1 MYTGDAQGFLQFVQ
15 ASPTAFHAVDTVS
28 KLLREKGFVALNE
41 AAAWSLAPGGK
52 YYVTRNRSS
61 VLAFVLPAEGVHP
74 FRIVA
79 SHSDSPAFKLKPQA
93 ESPVGDK
100 YLRLN
105 VEMYGGMILP
115 SWLDCP
121 LSIAGRILVRQGGR
135 IQTQPGGSG
144 AGCRGDPQPA
154 HPLLPEHQRRLSI

>member
-41 AAAWSLAPGGK
+41 AAAWSLTPGGK

-93 ESPVGDK
+93 ESRWGT
-100 YLRLN
+100 N
-105 VEMYGGMILP
+105 
-115 SWLDCP
+115 
-121 LSIAGRILVRQGGR
+121 
-135 IQTQPGGSG
+135 TSG
-144 AGCRGDPQPA
+144 
-154 HPLLPEHQRRLSI
+154 